1 MCSRMTD
8 QDPINVA
15 KYSSSNKVII
25 ANEMKLMKP
34 TIKTVVS
41 FKETPFK
48 KHLLKRHLAYD
59 DQ

>member
-1 MCSRMTD
+1 MTD

-34 TIKTVVS
+34 TIKTVAS
-41 FKETPFK
+41 LKETPFK